1 MKQEKVFVR
10 YNNFDEGPPPGR
22 GRNERK
28 PYEKKK
34 YAEKQ
39 TKVREGFKHVSDSF
53 ELIKGLPK
61 SVEELLK
68 KYPKF
73 FTRESKPL

>member
-1 MKQEKVFVR
+1 MKVNLFYECLEHYYVFLKMKQEKVFVR

-39 TKVREGFKHVSDSF
+39 TKVR
-53 ELIKGLPK
+53 
-61 SVEELLK
+61 
-68 KYPKF
+68 
-73 FTRESKPL
+73 